1 MTKIEKAASE
11 LQKLYAKRADLFRQ
25 IVAAEKKLLNEAKA
39 VAKSAAP
46 AKKKAAPK
54 PKAKPLLKK

>member
-11 LQKLYAKRADLFRQ
+11 LQKLYAKRGALFKQ

-39 VAKSAAP
+39 AAKTVAP

-54 PKAKPLLKK
+54 PKAKPLLKV